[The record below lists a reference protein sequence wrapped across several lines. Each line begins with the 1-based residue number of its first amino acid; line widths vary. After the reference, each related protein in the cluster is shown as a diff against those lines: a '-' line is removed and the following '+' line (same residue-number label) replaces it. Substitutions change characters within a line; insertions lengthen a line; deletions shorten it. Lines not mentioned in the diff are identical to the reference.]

1 MAARRLIMILLV
13 LLFVS
18 SLAAALVPID
28 RSSDSTTT
36 STSTTTALTQAS
48 QAGREV
54 ITRIDARERKPETIR
69 VRVGDQLQLTVDGR
83 APDQVEIP
91 RLDLLEPVSFGAPA
105 RFDLLADEPGTYAIR
120 LLEARRTIGKLVVRP
135 PKPRANKDRKRRVT
149 ESGRRA

>member
-1 MAARRLIMILLV
+1 MAARRLIMVLLV

-28 RSSDSTTT
+28 RSSDST
-36 STSTTTALTQAS
+36 STSTTTAPSHTPPE
-48 QAGREV
+48 GRE
-54 ITRIDARERKPETIR
+54 IIERIDARERKPETIR
-69 VRVGDQLQLTVDGR
+69 MRVGDQLLLTVDGR

-91 RLDLLEPVSFGAPA
+91 RLDLLEPVNLGAPA
-105 RFDLLADEPGTYAIR
+105 RFDLLADERGTYAIR

-135 PKPRANKDRKRRVT
+135 PKKPADKNRKRRVS

>member
-28 RSSDSTTT
+28 RSSDSSESSTA
-36 STSTTTALTQAS
+36 TSTTAAETPR
-48 QAGREV
+48 AGREIV
-54 ITRIDARERKPETIR
+54 KRIDARERKPETIR
-69 VRVGDQLQLTVDGR
+69 MRVGDQLQLTVDGS

-91 RLDLLEPVSFGAPA
+91 RLDLLEPLDLGAPA
-105 RFDLLADEPGTYAIR
+105 RFDLLADEPGTYTIR

-135 PKPRANKDRKRRVT
+135 PKQPASKDRKRRVS